1 MYRILLLITLLTA
14 QFNLHAQE
22 VEDKKSR
29 FPLFELSKGDN
40 NTKNLNWGNFHFS
53 NESYKKAAERLSKVV
68 NPSVAIQRK
77 TATAY
82 MEIDSVDRAMSI
94 LEKIVDADKDVEA
107 EDYLNLSQLQD
118 MKGMYNEANKNRK
131 KYSRQK
137 AREVR
142 VSLFETD
149 DDYYQKLLNTLSN
162 YDLKNLET
170 NTEMSDFGGYAV
182 RSGEGGE
189 DINMIF
195 ASSGI
200 QNTGKLSRNKYIRPE
215 RPTFNLFTCEFVD
228 DCIY

>member
-1 MYRILLLITLLTA
+1 MYRILILITLLTA

-142 VSLFETD
+142 VSLFEPA
-149 DDYYQKLLNTLSN
+149 DDYYQ
-162 YDLKNLET
+162 
-170 NTEMSDFGGYAV
+170 
-182 RSGEGGE
+182 
-189 DINMIF
+189 
-195 ASSGI
+195 
-200 QNTGKLSRNKYIRPE
+200 
-215 RPTFNLFTCEFVD
+215 
-228 DCIY
+228 

>member
-94 LEKIVDADKDVEA
+94 LEKIVDADKDVE
-107 EDYLNLSQLQD
+107 LSL
-118 MKGMYNEANKNRK
+118 
-131 KYSRQK
+131 
-137 AREVR
+137 
-142 VSLFETD
+142 
-149 DDYYQKLLNTLSN
+149 
-162 YDLKNLET
+162 
-170 NTEMSDFGGYAV
+170 
-182 RSGEGGE
+182 
-189 DINMIF
+189 IHI
-195 ASSGI
+195 
-200 QNTGKLSRNKYIRPE
+200 
-215 RPTFNLFTCEFVD
+215 
-228 DCIY
+228 